1 MEQIYNFIDIKLLTV
16 LMISIIVSTILW
28 AFLYYSSTWFKTKIA
43 EKANQGILNF
53 LRMSFFRH
61 VVSFFIN
68 GGFHFIVLLLT
79 IMSIFVLFKLS
90 NSTNPEAK
98 KIQMVFTRNS
108 SIDEPYSAFIENIN
122 LKLIINSDSL
132 YSKSGNRGKSGLS
145 LQYYTDKEDSVDY
158 GMIYLKWN
166 NQDSSIFFRDSSLYV
181 EKPRHTLFQSEKNK
195 AAIGIIPAKSDFPG
209 AGYIY
214 DIQDINIVNDSWAPS
229 EDNPYYYYYLA
240 INLAEAKMFREA
252 LVKDYKINFEIQI
265 GDIVEN
271 DTIILTKRD
280 TIKVLNNDSIKVDTI
295 RFVMPSQA
303 MTNKNLKITYIN
315 PVPDAITNGRI
326 RYYKKESIEKILYGE
341 YITIQAEDIDVM
353 KKRNQE
359 SLLWTVL
366 LGMCVGFLLDVF
378 IQQIRELRNINSRS
392 PVRKRLNTMRKKIAI
407 RKKKTESK

>member
-28 AFLYYSSTWFKTKIA
+28 AFFYYSSTWFKTKIA

-90 NSTNPEAK
+90 NNINPEAK
-98 KIQMVFTRNS
+98 KIQMVFTRSSNTDESYSS
-108 SIDEPYSAFIENIN
+108 SIEQIN
-122 LKLIINSDSL
+122 LKFIINSDSL
-132 YSKSGNRGKSGLS
+132 YSKSGNRGRSGLS
-145 LQYYTDKEDSVDY
+145 LHYYTDIEDSVDY
-158 GMIYLKWN
+158 GLVYLKWN
-166 NQDSSIFFRDSSLYV
+166 NQDSCIFFRDSSLYA
-181 EKPRHTLFQSEKNK
+181 EIPRLNLFQSERNK
-195 AAIGIIPAKSDFPG
+195 AAIGIVPAKSDYTTG
-209 AGYIY
+209 GYIY
-214 DIQDINIVNDSWAPS
+214 KTHDINIVNDSWAPS
-229 EDNPYYYYYLA
+229 EDNPYYYYYLSF
-240 INLAEAKMFREA
+240 NFAEAKLFQEA
-252 LVKDYKINFEIQI
+252 FVKDYKINFEIQI
-265 GDIVEN
+265 GDIVKNE
-271 DTIILTKRD
+271 TIILTKCD
-280 TIKVLNNDSIKVDTI
+280 TVKVLEKDTIKVDTI
-295 RFVMPSQA
+295 KFAMPSQA

-326 RYYKKESIEKILYGE
+326 IYNRKESIDKILYGE

-378 IQQIRELRNINSRS
+378 IQQIRELRNINSRN
-392 PVRKRLNTMRKKIAI
+392 PVRKRLNTMRKKINI